1 MSEITLEQLANMK
14 WTEIPGDTP
23 MYRIMQA
30 VGFPEPMIILKHLSK
45 PTKNGKTPDLSK
57 IVTFFWMSKEQIQE
71 TIDHIYDLAVHSE
84 SLRNYLMG
92 HPALAMQLVK
102 ALKQVKE
109 EPISTIVARNGNQ
122 WLLLL
127 VDKDSWDEFMAET
140 PLTLIQ
146 KVQSLITETD
156 YLNMPLSEYWSK
168 FEIGSTLEK
177 GSIKTLADH
186 YAELEAEEQRK
197 KQMEA
202 ELKAAGLGE
211 LADLL
216 KRFGGNL

>member
-14 WTEIPGDTP
+14 WNEIPGDTP

-30 VGFPEPMIILKHLSK
+30 VGFPEPMIVLKHLSK
-45 PTKNGKTPDLSK
+45 PTKTGKTPDLSK

-84 SLRNYLMG
+84 SLRGYLMS
-92 HPALAMQLVK
+92 HPKLAMQLVK

-186 YAELEAEEQRK
+186 YAELEAEEQK
-197 KQMEA
+197 QKQMEA

-216 KRFGGNL
+216 KKFGSVL